1 MICWYRVQVHAD
13 AQRVGREAAE
23 ANVIAAE
30 CQASLEIAYPALTA
44 AEEALNVL
52 TKADMAELKVRPRSQ
67 RDCLSATIPSLN
79 MLLECSTLLCV
90 TVSSVK
96 NRSVVYPT
104 SGMRQV
110 PCHQVHMG
118 AS

>member
-1 MICWYRVQVHAD
+1 MQVHAD

-30 CQASLEIAYPALTA
+30 CQASLEIAFPALTA

-67 RDCLSATIPSLN
+67 RDCLSAIRPSPN
-79 MLLECSTLLCV
+79 ILLECSTLLCV
-90 TVSSVK
+90 TVK
-96 NRSVVYPT
+96 NRSVLCPT
-104 SGMRQV
+104 SGMTKV
-110 PCHQVHMG
+110 PCHQVHMLLG